1 MDAEGNLITRSVN
14 ESEFR
19 DRGFSSDFV
28 KPDVQLQRE
37 ETNRVL
43 GRYLTS
49 PKEFETTATGLLEK
63 FLAQR
68 TIHPE
73 LYESFVSILIKTIQ
87 EDADRIV
94 REGKSNFL
102 TRGEKDRVTQR
113 TVVGTIKNKP
123 ELFREISK
131 QLQERFEQARK
142 SNTEPNTFV
151 FTNKDGST
159 SEIVIDSAFVNKAFD
174 RLQKELTTI
183 KEERLSSVE
192 VRDRARRILEQTA
205 RGLEEGSLQVEQ
217 AFGPQVKWF
226 EGEVMPE
233 GALIEMLSGDVK
245 EKKTKLSPSN
255 YRTIQ
260 DIDFGER
267 VGGKTKHSY
276 TELKDMVLSGKL
288 FSTKLFKERMKEV
301 GLTELESLEK
311 LGRDGSEFT
320 VDPETGSL
328 VESKPMSQEYL
339 TNLDNWIKET
349 KQKQNGFADTAI
361 TFIGE
366 QFKTKLNALAET
378 AGLDPEL
385 FVRWGLIELMK
396 LKDQLTQ
403 TGTKY
408 NEVALRLAGEEY
420 TILSTVIEDMAAKNN
435 IDLNG
440 IDIYKDTLINS
451 GFSGQVKSSK
461 SRKYYVSNQNNNRCK
476 YSIWRYCSKI

>member
-1 MDAEGNLITRSVN
+1 
-14 ESEFR
+14 
-19 DRGFSSDFV
+19 
-28 KPDVQLQRE
+28 
-37 ETNRVL
+37 
-43 GRYLTS
+43 
-49 PKEFETTATGLLEK
+49 
-63 FLAQR
+63 
-68 TIHPE
+68 
-73 LYESFVSILIKTIQ
+73 
-87 EDADRIV
+87 
-94 REGKSNFL
+94 
-102 TRGEKDRVTQR
+102 
-113 TVVGTIKNKP
+113 
-123 ELFREISK
+123 
-131 QLQERFEQARK
+131 
-142 SNTEPNTFV
+142 
-151 FTNKDGST
+151 
-159 SEIVIDSAFVNKAFD
+159 
-174 RLQKELTTI
+174 
-183 KEERLSSVE
+183 
-192 VRDRARRILEQTA
+192 
-205 RGLEEGSLQVEQ
+205 
-217 AFGPQVKWF
+217 
-226 EGEVMPE
+226 MPE

-288 FSTKLFKERMKEV
+288 FNTKLFKERMKEV

-320 VDPETGSL
+320 ADPETGSL

-349 KQKQNGFADTAI
+349 KQKQNGFAYTAI

-440 IDIYKDTLINS
+440 IDIYRDTLINS
-451 GFSGQVKSSK
+451 GFSGQVKKAVNPESIMYQIKTTIDINTPFGDIVQRFNNHDFIGSWQILRALVEAESPESLFKILPQSSIRNSITELEQMGLITLNTESEDQLIQLLTSGASLQDVFSITENGLK
-461 SRKYYVSNQNNNRCK
+461 VLQTTRHSVNQLGYFGATNLKDKVNK
-476 YSIWRYCSKI
+476 LLSKIGYEKQIEGTTLKDKMVGRYFREAVLDYRDKYLARLSEANRIGLSNSVNHLITLSVRKQLVEKQLQLLNQAEEKGLNIAGLISSGDYEKQQEGFYYLDLLRKK